1 MHERTVAHFSMVL
14 LKYVAE
20 FQCGGLGVVVFTL
33 ASYFTAPKPL

>member
-1 MHERTVAHFSMVL
+1 MHDRTAAYFSMDL

-33 ASYFTAPKPL
+33 ASYFTTPKPP